1 MCLYPTGADPPM
13 PEPDLVS
20 IGDGACVNF
29 AHVIAHTNTLGTFS
43 LNTVIIR
50 ERATLCSESRIMGGS
65 VIGPDAILLDHTL
78 AMVGDDVA
86 AKAIWQGWPARHVM
100 EDPGLKTISNTPTT
114 DSSLFNKQNTKSFF
128 STPRKPRGKR
138 GYFPLSSDSPGKSGT
153 KLTGIKGL
161 YGTGDAL

>member
-1 MCLYPTGADPPM
+1 MSDWKQRVLVSNRADLDA
-13 PEPDLVS
+13 EPDLVS

-78 AMVGDDVA
+78 AMVTHL
-86 AKAIWQGWPARHVM
+86 RR
-100 EDPGLKTISNTPTT
+100 S
-114 DSSLFNKQNTKSFF
+114 
-128 STPRKPRGKR
+128 
-138 GYFPLSSDSPGKSGT
+138 
-153 KLTGIKGL
+153 
-161 YGTGDAL
+161 

>member
-1 MCLYPTGADPPM
+1 M
-13 PEPDLVS
+13 PEPDLIS

-50 ERATLCSESRIMGGS
+50 ERATLCSESRVMGGS

-86 AKAIWQGWPARHVM
+86 AEAIWQGWPARHVM
-100 EDPGLKTISNTPTT
+100 EDADLKPVKNTPTT
-114 DSSLFNKQNTKSFF
+114 DSGLVHKKNNTKWNSFF

-138 GYFPLSSDSPGKSGT
+138 GYSPLSSDSPGSRGKM
-153 KLTGIKGL
+153 TGIKGAS